1 MSNSR
6 IWLEA
11 VLYGSGGGR
20 RFTQDSPVLPDVWV
34 RYFEQPV
41 KPLDLLI
48 EPWLETPPS
57 QVAGALLLRF
67 KNESEQKDPDQVA
80 PDEEPTELATTPEIE
95 SAEEVQDTGPER
107 GRTTYNR
114 SVVVSELT
122 LRDLIRH
129 VIPLTF
135 WYRNASRRDT
145 GPREALFGFDDIASE
160 SQGSFEGRL
169 PRPAQLW
176 EDVVRRDRPAN
187 SDREPYPY
195 PKLLSLVRIAGLI
208 AYVGL
213 HGEDAVAREL
223 QGLAQ
228 FEDGERL
235 KEAREILARCMVSG
249 FRQVIEK
256 LPQPGRV
263 GLIYTI
269 NRNRK
274 ASLAIV
280 QSVKTVKADAATSLF
295 SISCKKITWAIID
308 SGIDAKHPAF
318 IDWSKQNADQG
329 GFEGAVP

>member
-34 RYFEQPV
+34 RYLEQPV

-145 GPREALFGFDDIASE
+145 GPREALFG
-160 SQGSFEGRL
+160 
-169 PRPAQLW
+169 
-176 EDVVRRDRPAN
+176 
-187 SDREPYPY
+187 
-195 PKLLSLVRIAGLI
+195 
-208 AYVGL
+208 
-213 HGEDAVAREL
+213 
-223 QGLAQ
+223 
-228 FEDGERL
+228 
-235 KEAREILARCMVSG
+235 
-249 FRQVIEK
+249 
-256 LPQPGRV
+256 
-263 GLIYTI
+263 
-269 NRNRK
+269 
-274 ASLAIV
+274 
-280 QSVKTVKADAATSLF
+280 
-295 SISCKKITWAIID
+295 
-308 SGIDAKHPAF
+308 
-318 IDWSKQNADQG
+318 
-329 GFEGAVP
+329 